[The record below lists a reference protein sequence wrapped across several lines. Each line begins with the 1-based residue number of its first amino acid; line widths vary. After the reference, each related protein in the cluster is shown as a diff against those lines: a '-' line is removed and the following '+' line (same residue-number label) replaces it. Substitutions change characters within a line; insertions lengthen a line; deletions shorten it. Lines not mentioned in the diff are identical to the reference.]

1 LRPSTCPGCTRPA
14 LRLARSVTRASRVDL
29 SSCLV
34 GSKHPGVHCLAA
46 RHSLGSSAHRT
57 PRGPTSALPPFGFR
71 PFHSTRGRIRVVL
84 TALSSEELTLT
95 RVSVPRCRSS
105 SGCPVGCGASFGWVR
120 DCSRLAGLHPF
131 SGCLSAGGRL
141 LQRLRVEGQQIPKV
155 LPASRPKPFIGGPTE
170 GCPSPRRGRITGVL
184 RWSLVHCGRSASTNP
199 SLRLSSSQPQG
210 VAAPVARTTWPSEQA
225 LSTGCSESF
234 CVDFEKWSEDRIS
247 FKTFGSR

>member
-1 LRPSTCPGCTRPA
+1 MVLRPSTCPGCTRPS

-29 SSCLV
+29 SSCLG

-170 GCPSPRRGRITGVL
+170 GCPSPRRGHITGVL
-184 RWSLVHCGRSASTNP
+184 RCR
-199 SLRLSSSQPQG
+199 
-210 VAAPVARTTWPSEQA
+210 
-225 LSTGCSESF
+225 C
-234 CVDFEKWSEDRIS
+234 
-247 FKTFGSR
+247 